1 MPYSLD
7 LRCVEAK
14 KAYALGA
21 NFRGVNPEGDEVGFT
36 SCYMTKNGRPF
47 FGVSGEMH
55 FSRVRED
62 EWEDSI
68 VKAKMGG
75 INILTTY
82 VFWNVHEE
90 IKGKFRFD
98 GCRNVRRFIELCQ
111 RHGMMV
117 IVRIGPFAHGEMRN
131 GGLPDWLY
139 GMPFEVR
146 DNSQEYFFYVRRL
159 FRELNGQ
166 FDGLYYRQG
175 GPIVGT
181 QIENEYMHS
190 AAGWEI
196 TTGTS
201 EEILNGG
208 HDGTEHMLAIKRIA
222 VEEGIVTPFYTCTA
236 WGGAIAPVEEM
247 LPLWGGYAYQ
257 PWLFHDGPGE
267 HPLTPEYIYRRNHD
281 NAVPATYNFEP
292 RYAPESMPYACC
304 EMMGGMFNS
313 YPYRFQLPY
322 ESIDAL
328 ANIKLGSGCSM
339 LGYYMYRGGTTPA
352 GERTPFLNEH
362 YTPKRSY
369 DFQAAIGENGQTRP
383 SYFRL
388 KRLHSFCETFAD
400 RLCLTRTVTPEYM
413 EAMEPGDFTKLR
425 FCARVHEDGGFVFLN
440 NFQDHASM
448 PEILNES
455 VTLQLPG
462 EEIAIR
468 DISLVGGENAILPFN
483 LDMGGAK
490 LKYALAQP
498 ITHMDANGETCWFF
512 FAPEGMKPCYAFDAD
527 TVGETDGC
535 SGVRENGL
543 MICRPDP
550 QETSGFTVTTP
561 SGTMRIVTLTARD
574 SLRFTR
580 IGIRGR
586 DYAFLSDGTLLWDGE
601 TLKIETCEPEISVL
615 AYPGDILDGLRRM
628 ENAEPENTAD
638 GMFAGWRICR
648 AAPRRE
654 IIPRQVGPSRFVL
667 DIPEACLCGHKRA
680 ELHADYTG
688 DIGHL
693 FIDGELISDNYCNGA
708 TWVSRL
714 DDQAEALKKAPLTLY
729 ITPLRK
735 NAKVSVNAM
744 AARLETS
751 DGAFVQLDRLTL
763 VPVDDIVLPV

>member
-7 LRCVEAK
+7 LRSVEATRV
-14 KAYALGA
+14 YDLGA
-21 NFRGVNPEGDEVGFT
+21 KFHGVNPDGDELGFT
-36 SCYMTKNGRPF
+36 NCYMTKNGNPF
-47 FGVSGEMH
+47 FGISGEIH
-55 FSRVRED
+55 FCRVREN

-75 INILTTY
+75 INMLTTY

-90 IKGKFRFD
+90 IKGEFRFD
-98 GCRNVRRFIELCQ
+98 GCRNVRRFLELC
-111 RHGMMV
+111 RKHGMMV

-146 DNSQEYFFYVRRL
+146 DNSEEYFFYVRRL
-159 FRELNGQ
+159 FRELSKQ
-166 FDGLYYRQG
+166 FEGLYYSQG

-208 HDGTEHMLAIKRIA
+208 RDGCAHMLALKRIA
-222 VEEGIVTPFYTCTA
+222 MEEGIITPFYTCTA
-236 WGGAIAPVEEM
+236 WGGAMAPVEEM

-267 HPLTPEYIYRRNHD
+267 HPKTQEYIYRKNHD

-313 YPYRFQLPY
+313 YPYRFQLPF

-339 LGYYMYRGGTTPA
+339 LGYYMYRGGTTPT
-352 GERTPFLNEH
+352 GERTAFLNEH

-388 KRLHSFCETFAD
+388 RRLHSFCETFAGK
-400 RLCLTRTVTPEYM
+400 LCATKTVTPDYM
-413 EAMEPGDFTKLR
+413 EEMEPGDFGRLR
-425 FCARVHEDGGFVFLN
+425 WCARVHEGSGFVFLN
-440 NFQDHASM
+440 NFQDHGNM
-448 PEILNES
+448 PDISGES
-455 VTLQLPG
+455 IALQLPG
-462 EEIAIR
+462 ETIVMKE
-468 DISLVGGENAILPFN
+468 ISLASGENAILPFN
-483 LDMGGAK
+483 LDMGGVR
-490 LKYALAQP
+490 LSYALAQP
-498 ITHMDANGETCWFF
+498 ITKMDVEGETCWFF

-527 TVGETDGC
+527 TVRAVDGC
-535 SGVRENGL
+535 SSMVEDNRL
-543 MICRPDP
+543 ICFPDP
-550 QETSGFTVTTP
+550 GKTTSFQLFTDR
-561 SGTMRIVTLTARD
+561 GILRIVTLTARD
-574 SLRFTR
+574 SLRFCR
-580 IGIRGR
+580 VNIRGKA
-586 DYAFLSDGTLLWDGE
+586 YAFLCDGTLLWDGE
-601 TLKIETCEPEISVL
+601 TLKVETDEQDISVL
-615 AYPGDILDGLRRM
+615 AYPEAILSGLERI
-628 ENAEPENTAD
+628 ENTHVTAAQCD
-638 GMFAGWRICR
+638 VFAGWHIHR
-648 AAPRRE
+648 AAERIQ
-654 IIPRQVGPSRFVL
+654 IISRQVGPSRFVL
-667 DIPEACLCGHKRA
+667 EIPRERLSGHKRV
-680 ELHADYTG
+680 ELRVDYTG

-693 FIDGELISDNYCNGA
+693 FIDGELIADNYCNGA
-708 TWVSRL
+708 AWVTRL
-714 DDQAEALKKAPLTLY
+714 DDQAEAMEKAPLTLY

-735 NAKVSVNAM
+735 NARVTVNAM
-744 AARLETS
+744 AARLESS
-751 DGAFVQLDRLTL
+751 DGIYAKLDRLML
-763 VPVDDIVLPV
+763 VPVDEITLPL